1 MFQFSGFAP
10 LRVTTLQ
17 VAGLPHSEIC
27 RSPRMCQS
35 PQLIA
40 AYHVFHRLQD
50 PRHPPYALCNF
61 LKYYSFVH
69 FSFTDCSILLH
80 VNSVTIKLMFNTLV
94 LFSLAKMSK
103 NFIIIPLSFCTA
115 VSCRT
120 HREQTKILMF
130 RS

>member
-10 LRVTTLQ
+10 LRVTSLQ
-17 VAGLPHSEIC
+17 LAGLPHSEIC
-27 RSPRMCQS
+27 GSPRMCQS

-69 FSFTDCSILLH
+69 SLVLLIAQYCCI

-94 LFSLAKMSK
+94 LFSLANMSK
-103 NFIIIPLSFCTA
+103 NFIVIMLNHCTA
-115 VSCRT
+115 FP
-120 HREQTKILMF
+120 M
-130 RS
+130 